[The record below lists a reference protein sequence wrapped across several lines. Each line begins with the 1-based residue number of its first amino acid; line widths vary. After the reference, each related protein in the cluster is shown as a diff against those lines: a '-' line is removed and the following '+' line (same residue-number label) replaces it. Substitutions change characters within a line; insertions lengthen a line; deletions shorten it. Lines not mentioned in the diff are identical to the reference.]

1 MITPLS
7 TYQGKY
13 LELFV
18 IGCLSL
24 TFGFYCPAVAAA
36 ERPKICLVLSG
47 GGARGAA
54 HIGVLK
60 QLEEWR
66 IPIDCIAGTSMGS
79 IVGGLY
85 ASGKSADEIEQDLGS
100 MDWEYIFNDDPPRK
114 DLPFRR
120 KQDEQRYLID
130 AKPGVT
136 DQGKLKFPTGAIQG
150 QKFDLVLRQ
159 LTLPVSTI
167 TDFDRLPIPFR
178 AVATDIGNGSEV
190 VLARGDLATAMRASM
205 AVPGAFAAVKHDGR
219 LLVDGGLTNNLPV
232 DVVRRMGAD
241 IVIAVDISSPYM
253 PAEEVTDMFAITA
266 QMTSIMTRTNA
277 DRQIATLHPKDV
289 LIVPA
294 LSDIGSG
301 DFDRASEAV
310 KIGYR
315 SATQARSRLQA
326 LGLSKLQYEQFLAAR
341 RSPSVTPPTIDF
353 IRIKSD
359 ANASDDLI
367 ASRLH
372 QQLGQP
378 LDREVLEQDIGT
390 VYGLGL
396 FQTVGYDLVEED
408 GKQGLEVNAKAKSWG
423 PNYLQFGLELSNALE
438 KNDSYNFA
446 VSYQR
451 TDLNTLGGEFRGT
464 LQLGAAPR
472 IGVDWYQP
480 FDMRSLYFWESGAA
494 YGSYNTDIYDDD
506 GNNVAEYHITEL
518 GLEAGLGREFPG
530 YGEFRAGY
538 LYRTGD
544 GSLKT
549 GTPGWDSFN
558 YDTAQLYSRLSFDR
572 LDNLNFPSQG
582 WLSVVEYAAADPS
595 WGSDDQFDQ
604 LTARGGAFTTLYDD
618 HVIGLSGV
626 AMTTVDGVSP
636 IQDRYRLGGFLNLSG
651 YTEDSISGQQA
662 GVLSAIYYRHFN
674 VMPLLSWYVGT
685 TAEYGGVWND
695 LSDFGTS
702 PEWAGSLFLGAN
714 TPLGPIYLG
723 YGYGGEG
730 NKTLFFYLGK
740 PLFH

>member
-54 HIGVLK
+54 HVGVLK

-85 ASGKSADEIEQDLGS
+85 ASGKSAYEIEQDLGS

-150 QKFDLVLRQ
+150 QKFDLVLRR

-315 SATQARSRLQA
+315 SATQARSRLKA
-326 LGLSKLQYEQFLAAR
+326 LGLSKPQYEQFLAAR

-378 LDREVLEQDIGT
+378 LDREVLEQDIDA

-408 GKQGLEVNAKAKSWG
+408 GKQGLEVNAQAKSWG

-723 YGYGGEG
+723 CGYGEEG
-730 NKTLFFYLGK
+730 NKTVFFYLGK
-740 PLFH
+740 PIFY